1 MSEFDNR
8 LIELVRA
15 NPSLYEREVRSTPY
29 DSSRKKRELWCSIA
43 TSLKTDG
50 KFAVSPFALLMYLCH
65 LHISIIIIVIIII
78 PIVKPTPKRCQSV
91 RV

>member
-15 NPSLYEREVRSTPY
+15 NPSLYKSEVRRTPY

-50 KFAVSPFALLMYLCH
+50 KFVCCVPFGITYVFVSFAYFNYNNNNNNNTHCKTH
-65 LHISIIIIVIIII
+65 
-78 PIVKPTPKRCQSV
+78 P
-91 RV
+91 